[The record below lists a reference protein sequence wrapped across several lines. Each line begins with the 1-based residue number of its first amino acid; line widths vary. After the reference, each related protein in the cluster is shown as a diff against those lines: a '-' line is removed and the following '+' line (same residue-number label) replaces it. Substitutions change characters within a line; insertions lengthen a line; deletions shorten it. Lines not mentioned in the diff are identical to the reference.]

1 MQISRKCKHYSD
13 WCAAGVFADTWKSWG
28 FMDAYTGG
36 EIEPNTAYVGNPS
49 TNVELSI
56 NDTDWKYKWKYDLN
70 DNYNYFY
77 FANRCYQG
85 AFTTKLVRLY
95 FNTSYSKNFNCIRE
109 NTVPNYSL
117 SSSYPLR
124 LAEYLNFVGTV
135 SRSYC
140 IYYSNYA
147 NMFFMPLKNNGF
159 FYNREAS
166 NGIGDNTYATEHTM
180 NGYPLKLT
188 TRYKQLSPYL
198 WDLYTYRRVCTD
210 YGAATCTLSNCTVIG
225 FFNNITN
232 KMNYIILTIPEGY
245 GRSGESAN
253 LNTIYTYWDHKDGAV
268 STSIPY
274 MDSTG
279 EYTDVKENICTLIKY
294 PYDDGALSNL
304 FLISTCP
311 QRKKRSFMNEI
322 ANDACGLEG
331 KFFSFNGR
339 NFYGFYNNLAVEL
352 PSN

>member
-1 MQISRKCKHYSD
+1 MQISRKCKHYID
-13 WCAAGVFADTWKSWG
+13 WCAAGVIADTWKSWG
-28 FMDAYTGG
+28 FMDAYTDG
-36 EIEPNTAYVGNPS
+36 EIEPNPVYTGETYPNY
-49 TNVELSI
+49 TDNFI
-56 NDTDWKYKWKYDLN
+56 HNQTDWHYKWKYDLTN
-70 DNYNYFY
+70 SYNYFY
-77 FANRCYQG
+77 FCNRFARGNVNDSY
-85 AFTTKLVRLY
+85 ARIY
-95 FNTSYSKNFNCIRE
+95 FNLTQNPRI
-109 NTVPNYSL
+109 NT
-117 SSSYPLR
+117 
-124 LAEYLNFVGTV
+124 YLLDNNGYDSQSITTLCGRIYRRGTNNKDCV
-135 SRSYC
+135 T
-140 IYYSNYA
+140 YSNYY
-147 NMFFMPLKNNGF
+147 NMFFIPLKNNGF
-159 FYNREAS
+159 FYNREAIS
-166 NGIGDNTYATEHTM
+166 PYDNAGNYHGGTLVGCPE
-180 NGYPLKLT
+180 KLT
-188 TRYKQLSPYL
+188 LTYKQLSPYL
-198 WDLYTYRRVCTD
+198 WDLYSYRRIANT
-210 YGAATCTLSNCTVIG
+210 YSSQAAQSSFCSVIG

-232 KMNYIILTIPEGY
+232 KMNYITLVVPDTTSVP
-245 GRSGESAN
+245 
-253 LNTIYTYWDHKDGAV
+253 LNAGVKTIYIHWDHKDGAI

>member
-13 WCAAGVFADTWKSWG
+13 WCAAGVIADTWKSWG
-28 FMDAYTGG
+28 FMDAYTDG
-36 EIEPNTAYVGNPS
+36 EIEPNATYTGDYDI
-49 TNVELSI
+49 TNTSWT
-56 NDTDWKYKWKYDLN
+56 NNQTDWKYKWKYDLN

-77 FANRCYQG
+77 FSNCHEHNYTYTRYH
-85 AFTTKLVRLY
+85 KLY
-95 FNTSYSKNFNCIRE
+95 FNTSYSSSFNRFTNIHAQ
-109 NTVPNYSL
+109 PPYSL
-117 SSSYPLR
+117 DSSYPLQLSNR
-124 LAEYLNFVGTV
+124 LF
-135 SRSYC
+135 RSGNGASC
-140 IYYSNYA
+140 ISYSDYY

-159 FYNREAS
+159 FYNKEAS
-166 NGIGDNTYATEHTM
+166 GANPGY
-180 NGYPLKLT
+180 GYPAKLM

-198 WDLYTYRRVCTD
+198 WDLYSYRRVAGNA
-210 YGAATCTLSNCTVIG
+210 GAEFFISNATVIG

-232 KMNYIILTIPEGY
+232 KMNYITLVVPD
-245 GRSGESAN
+245 AN
-253 LNTIYTYWDHKDGAV
+253 AARNTGGGSDWYKTLNSIYVNWDHKNGAV

-311 QRKKRSFMNEI
+311 QRKKCSFANEDG
-322 ANDACGLEG
+322 NDACGLEG

>member
-28 FMDAYTGG
+28 FIDGYTEG
-36 EIEPNTAYVGNPS
+36 EIEPNVAYHGQYSNYNYSDIIPNE
-49 TNVELSI
+49 TE
-56 NDTDWKYKWKYDLN
+56 WKYKWKYDTN
-70 DNYNYFY
+70 DSFNYFY
-77 FANRCYQG
+77 FGNRQRINSSTRY
-85 AFTTKLVRLY
+85 TKLF
-95 FNTSYSKNFNCIRE
+95 FNTTYSKNFSGIMNYD
-109 NTVPNYSL
+109 NSYSL
-117 SSSYPLR
+117 SSYQPLLLNQYMYRADGISY
-124 LAEYLNFVGTV
+124 NW
-135 SRSYC
+135 C
-140 IYYSNYA
+140 IYGSDYY

-166 NGIGDNTYATEHTM
+166 SPVDNQGNFRSSATIGFPIKLMTY
-180 NGYPLKLT
+180 
-188 TRYKQLSPYL
+188 YKQLSPYL
-198 WDLYTYRRVCTD
+198 WDLYSYRRTVHSDTNA
-210 YGAATCTLSNCTVIG
+210 YFKNSNCSVIG

-232 KMNYIILTIPEGY
+232 KMNYIILVIPEGQ
-245 GRSGESAN
+245 GET
-253 LNTIYTYWDHKDGAV
+253 LKTIYTYWDHKDGAI